1 MFLSLVRF
9 GLLMR
14 MVKFWVIC
22 AIIVKLVAGE
32 MNLSEFPCYKP
43 KPVNYRMALRIV
55 GGTDAIQNQTPYMV
69 GLMRHGGIV
78 CGASIISERVLIL
91 AAHCICN
98 NQNKVIKPTQ
108 LKVFL
113 GMNKLS
119 EAKPI
124 NENKIDDDG
133 ISEVFISK
141 IVVHDGYICGK
152 KAENDIGE
160 IRGKSSPTTY

>member
-1 MFLSLVRF
+1 
-9 GLLMR
+9 MR

-22 AIIVKLVAGE
+22 ATIVKLVAGE
-32 MNLSEFPCYKP
+32 MSLSEFPCYKP
-43 KPVNYRMALRIV
+43 MPVNYRMGLRIV
-55 GGTDAIQNQTPYMV
+55 GGIDAIQSQTPYMV

-119 EAKPI
+119 EVKSI
-124 NENKIDDDG
+124 DENKIDDDG

-141 IVVHDGYICGK
+141 ISVHPGYVCGK
-152 KAENDIGE
+152 KAQDDIGE
-160 IRGKSSPTTY
+160 TRA